1 MTFYVVIQKGICI
14 FGAGITKE
22 EALEQVCEWTDIEA
36 PSDIE
41 YSESYNSADEDSF
54 VLIQCTERLY
64 SEICLK
70 GSVSYTVDNNIADID
85 ID

>member
-22 EALEQVCEWTDIEA
+22 EALDQACEWTDTKIT
-36 PSDIE
+36 DLV

-54 VLIQCTERLY
+54 VLIECTERLY

-70 GSVSYTVDNNIADID
+70 GSVLYTVDNNIADID